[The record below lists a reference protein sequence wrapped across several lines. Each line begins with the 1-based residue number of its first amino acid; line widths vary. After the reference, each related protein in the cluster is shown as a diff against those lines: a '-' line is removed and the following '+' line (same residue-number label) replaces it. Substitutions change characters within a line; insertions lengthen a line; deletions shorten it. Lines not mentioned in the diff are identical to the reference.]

1 MPGAISTEMQ
11 QAGVIVASPDYIQS
25 IIAQGVREGLRMALA
40 DTNSSAPMTEE
51 EAAQYLKR
59 PKGSLKVWRCR
70 GQGPEYVQDGNKIWY
85 LRRDLDEY
93 LAKNKKRTINSVT
106 K

>member
-1 MPGAISTEMQ
+1 MPGAMSSERQ
-11 QAGVIVASPDYIQS
+11 QTGVIVASPDYLQS
-25 IIAQGVREGLRMALA
+25 IIAQGVREGLRMAVA
-40 DTNSSAPMTEE
+40 DTNSNAPMTEE

-70 GQGPEYVQDGNKIWY
+70 GQGPEYVQDGSKIWY
-85 LRRDLDEY
+85 LRRDLDAY
-93 LAKNKKRTINSVT
+93 LNKNKKQTINSVT